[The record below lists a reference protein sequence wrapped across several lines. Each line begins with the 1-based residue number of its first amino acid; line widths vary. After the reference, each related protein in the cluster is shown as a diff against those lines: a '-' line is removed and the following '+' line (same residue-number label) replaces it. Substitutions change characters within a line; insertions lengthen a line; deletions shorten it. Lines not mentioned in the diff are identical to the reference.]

1 MTPPSPGDLPR
12 VERDRQGWRVLAI
25 LSLLM
30 GFASV
35 STDLYL
41 PAMPAMGQ
49 ALRVSAGQIEWTVS
63 SYLVGF
69 SVGQLVWGPI
79 GDRYG
84 RRGPIIAGLVLFT
97 IGSAGCAMATGIGP
111 LIVARLLQALGASA
125 SVVLARAM
133 VRDLY
138 EGPAAARMMSSLMTV
153 MAVAP
158 LLGPLAGGQMLAVA
172 GWRAIFW
179 FLVVVGLATLAAMPI
194 FPETLPAARR
204 DRRPLAKV
212 YGGYGALI
220 RDRRLLAYAGA
231 GGFFYAGMFA
241 YIAGSPHVFIVVH
254 GVSPQTYG
262 LLFAAGVAGIMA
274 ANALN
279 ARLVQRIGSDRLL
292 VLGSAGAAVSGLFLA
307 ANVGPG
313 WAGLVGVV
321 VPLFLFT
328 GMAGFIVAN
337 SIVGALALS
346 TDKAGSVSALIGA
359 AQYGAGIAGSA
370 VLGAFNDGTARPL
383 AYVIAICGVGAV
395 VCALLA
401 SKAE

>member
-1 MTPPSPGDLPR
+1 MTPQAPGDPHR
-12 VERDRQGWRVLAI
+12 VEGGQGWRVLAI
-25 LSLLM
+25 LALLM

-49 ALRVSAGQIEWTVS
+49 ALGVSAGQIEWTVS

-69 SVGQLVWGPI
+69 SVGQLLWGPI

-97 IGSAGCAMATGIGP
+97 LGSAGCALATGIGP
-111 LIVARLLQALGASA
+111 LILARLVQALGASA

-138 EGPAAARMMSSLMTV
+138 QGPAAARMMSSLMTV

-158 LLGPLAGGQMLAVA
+158 LLGPLAGGQVLALA

-179 FLVVVGLATLAAMPI
+179 LLVAVGLATLATMPT
-194 FPETLPAARR
+194 FPETLSPARR
-204 DRRPLAKV
+204 DRQPLSKV
-212 YGGYGALI
+212 YGVYGALI
-220 RDRRLLAYAGA
+220 RDRRLLTYAGA

-254 GVSPQTYG
+254 GVSTQTYG
-262 LLFAAGVAGIMA
+262 LLFGAGVAGIMA
-274 ANALN
+274 ANVAN
-279 ARLVQRIGSDRLL
+279 ARLVQRIGGDRLL
-292 VLGSAGAAVSGLFLA
+292 LLGGVGAAASGLVLVV
-307 ANVGPG
+307 NVSLN

-346 TDKAGSVSALIGA
+346 SDKAGSVSALIGA
-359 AQYGAGIAGSA
+359 VQYGAGFAGSA

-383 AYVIAICGVGAV
+383 AYVVALCGVGAL
-395 VCALLA
+395 VCARLA
-401 SKAE
+401 ADRD